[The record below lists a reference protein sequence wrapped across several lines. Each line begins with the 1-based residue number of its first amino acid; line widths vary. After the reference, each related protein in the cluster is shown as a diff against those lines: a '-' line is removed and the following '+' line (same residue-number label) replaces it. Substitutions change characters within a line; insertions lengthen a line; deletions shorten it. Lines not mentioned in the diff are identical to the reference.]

1 MNEKQ
6 ITVTAPLLP
15 DLDEFNTLL
24 KEIWDSKWI
33 TNNGSFHKQLEKE
46 LAEYLKV
53 PYISLFTNGTLPL
66 LTALQALRITGE
78 VITTPY
84 SFVATTHSIWW
95 NGCKPVFVDIDPAT
109 GNIDPDAIEAA
120 ITNKTTAIMP
130 VHVYGKPCDTKRIQE
145 IADKYGLKVIY
156 DAAHAFGVEVDGE
169 SILNA
174 GDMSTL
180 SFHATKVYNTLEG
193 GALVMHDAETKKRID
208 YLKNFGFADETTVVA
223 PGINSKVDE
232 VRAAY
237 GIINLRQ
244 VDAAIEARHQVAIKY
259 REALRPVE
267 GITFMDDMPGV
278 RHNYSYFPLFVDAEK
293 YGMTRDELYEKMK
306 NHNVLGRRY
315 FYPLISTFSTYRGL
329 PSAAPENLPKAH
341 KMADS
346 VICLPMHHELSEE
359 DIRGYFKCT
368 ATEPKEKAPKKQ
380 SVKFAF
386 DEISDFFPDMKPK
399 EVRDKIIEILF
410 AWYDAQQNAVMNEP
424 TELDNVI
431 MSGGESY

>member
-1 MNEKQ
+1 MNKQ
-6 ITVTAPLLP
+6 ITVTSPLLP
-15 DLDEFNTLL
+15 DLEEFNALL
-24 KEIWDSKWI
+24 KEIWDSKWV
-33 TNNGSFHKQLEKE
+33 TNNGSFHKQLERE

-66 LTALQALRITGE
+66 LTALQALHITGE

-193 GALVMHDAETKKRID
+193 GALVMHDEATKKRVD
-208 YLKNFGFADETTVVA
+208 YLKNFGFAGETEVVA

-237 GIINLRQ
+237 GILNLRQ

-278 RHNYSYFPLFVDAEK
+278 KHNYSYFPLFVDAEK

-306 NHNVLGRRY
+306 AHNVLGRRY
-315 FYPLISTFSTYRGL
+315 FYPLISTFTTYKGYD
-329 PSAAPENLPKAH
+329 SANPKNLPKAH

-346 VICLPMHHELSEE
+346 VICLPMHHELSAE
-359 DIRGYFKCT
+359 DIDRVL
-368 ATEPKEKAPKKQ
+368 ELI
-380 SVKFAF
+380 VK
-386 DEISDFFPDMKPK
+386 
-399 EVRDKIIEILF
+399 
-410 AWYDAQQNAVMNEP
+410 
-424 TELDNVI
+424 
-431 MSGGESY
+431 